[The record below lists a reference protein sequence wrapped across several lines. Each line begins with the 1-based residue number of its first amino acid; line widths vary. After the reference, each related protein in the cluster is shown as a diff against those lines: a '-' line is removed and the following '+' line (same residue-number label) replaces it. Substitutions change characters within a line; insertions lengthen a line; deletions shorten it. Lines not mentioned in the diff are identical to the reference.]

1 MRPGQQ
7 SGDLHWLKNAIVINR
22 ASNPDVPKTSRRG
35 VHQRPVSHNA
45 IVLVQSQGADSTSFG
60 MFSNPH
66 AQSSGRIKIWCGLA
80 FHPNP
85 RKLRLGGQN
94 QMGALTWYSDT
105 QAQGIRVGL
114 ANFLNLSMFYRW
126 RDVLHDAA
134 HGVPI
139 HGASSF
145 PSVFSCVSQP
155 MIHARRAFC
164 WHCQLRR
171 DSRGD
176 TTASDSDTNG
186 DGMQVSRSTQSA
198 TEFAGSL
205 LVLGRYEEGE
215 RSSDE
220 AAIDEAL
227 GGALGAAAERL
238 YFKGKARQTV
248 ALDTIG
254 RLPVDR
260 VILVG
265 LGKAEDVTP
274 ASLRDFAAMGMDDAM
289 SGRFGTVGVIAP
301 NRNDDTARQIAL
313 GAQLATYRFN
323 QLQAKPGCAASRS

>member
-1 MRPGQQ
+1 
-7 SGDLHWLKNAIVINR
+7 
-22 ASNPDVPKTSRRG
+22 
-35 VHQRPVSHNA
+35 
-45 IVLVQSQGADSTSFG
+45 
-60 MFSNPH
+60 
-66 AQSSGRIKIWCGLA
+66 
-80 FHPNP
+80 
-85 RKLRLGGQN
+85 
-94 QMGALTWYSDT
+94 
-105 QAQGIRVGL
+105 
-114 ANFLNLSMFYRW
+114 
-126 RDVLHDAA
+126 
-134 HGVPI
+134 
-139 HGASSF
+139 
-145 PSVFSCVSQP
+145 

-323 QLQAKPGCAASRS
+323 QLQAKPEDAPHPEVESLALLNTDADESVLSAGSHMAAAVNLARTLINEPANICTPEQQPLLKTSLKRQASS